1 MLQVQA
7 ASDRYVAELGRH
19 NYVTLTSYL
28 QLLSSFK
35 SMLEAKRTANT
46 NARKRYTV
54 GLEKLASSAS
64 QVAGMQAELVAMQP
78 QLVTTVAE
86 VEELMTRIAQE
97 KKVRRYTT
105 GTFDSVLWWFALG
118 VLPCCF
124 DSTPTP
130 SVQCMWLVKRFR
142 AQIDSGLRDSHGMRT
157 HASCCHVYHDGCV
170 RLLRSLLVECC

>member
-1 MLQVQA
+1 MLTGASTCCGVLLQVQA
-7 ASDRYVAELGRH
+7 ASDRYLAELGRH

-97 KKVRRYTT
+97 KKVR
-105 GTFDSVLWWFALG
+105 GHLCLLDPAL
-118 VLPCCF
+118 
-124 DSTPTP
+124 
-130 SVQCMWLVKRFR
+130 
-142 AQIDSGLRDSHGMRT
+142 
-157 HASCCHVYHDGCV
+157 
-170 RLLRSLLVECC
+170 

>member
-1 MLQVQA
+1 MQLSDTATPLRAGCAKPTTSVDPVLLVQSAPVDLCLFLTGARTCCGVLLQVQA
-7 ASDRYVAELGRH
+7 ASDRCLAELGRH

-97 KKVRRYTT
+97 KKVRRHI
-105 GTFDSVLWWFALG
+105 WPA
-118 VLPCCF
+118 
-124 DSTPTP
+124 
-130 SVQCMWLVKRFR
+130 QCWGGPF
-142 AQIDSGLRDSHGMRT
+142 
-157 HASCCHVYHDGCV
+157 
-170 RLLRSLLVECC
+170 